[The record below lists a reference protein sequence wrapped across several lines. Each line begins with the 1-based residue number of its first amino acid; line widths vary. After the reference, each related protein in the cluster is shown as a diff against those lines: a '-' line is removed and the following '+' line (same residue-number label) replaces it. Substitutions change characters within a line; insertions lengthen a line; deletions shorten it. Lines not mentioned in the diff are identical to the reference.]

1 MTTIPLLLALLA
13 TPAAAPAPEAWGRK
27 GVVAADHALA
37 SHVGVEVLKAGGDA
51 VDAAVAT
58 TLALGVLNPQS
69 SGLGGGGFAVVW
81 RAKEGKAY
89 ILDFRETAP
98 AGLGP
103 DAFTRPGLAADASR
117 KGGLAVGVPGE
128 VAGLAKAHGRWG
140 RLPWKRLVDPAT
152 KLAAEGFPC
161 DKELERVVRRYGS
174 KLLAGPGLAKFLRRP
189 DGSWPAFGDLIV
201 RPGLAKTLDAVGRQG
216 RAAFYEGP
224 VAKAIAETA
233 RKAGGVLTEADL
245 SGYRVK
251 ERLPLRG
258 LYRGHTIYTM
268 PPPSSGGAALLQ
280 VLTMLEARRGLP
292 KERGNPERIGVM
304 VEALKHAFADRA
316 RWMGDPD
323 FSPVPVDRLL
333 DGPALRVKARSLDPS
348 KTRPSKAYGLI
359 APPAD
364 DSGTSHLS
372 VIDAEGNAVALST
385 TINTGFGSWLVAGDT
400 GVVLNNQMDDFTT
413 RPGAPNVYGLMQ
425 SDQNAVVPGKR
436 PLSSMTPTVVV
447 RGSGPGRA
455 KAVLVVGG
463 SGGPRIITGT
473 LQVLLNVIDHHDGPG
488 QAVAAPRIHHQWL
501 PNELRAEPGAL
512 GDDPEALKRA
522 GHAIVVKALRYGAI
536 QAATVRKDGMRVGA
550 ADPRKKGRAAAH

>member
-1 MTTIPLLLALLA
+1 MTPATLALLA
-13 TPAAAPAPEAWGRK
+13 APASAPAPAATPAPEAWGRK

-37 SHVGVEVLKAGGDA
+37 SHVGVDVLKAGGDA

-58 TLALGVLNPQS
+58 ALALGVLNPQS
-69 SGLGGGGFAVVW
+69 SGIGGGGFAVVW

-89 ILDFRETAP
+89 TLDFRETAP
-98 AGLGP
+98 AALEA
-103 DAFTRPGLAADASR
+103 DSFTRPGLAANASR

-128 VAGLAKAHGRWG
+128 VAGLTDAHARWG

-161 DKELERVVRRYGS
+161 DKELARVVSHYGK
-174 KLLAGPGLAKFLRRP
+174 KLLAGPGLVKFLRRP
-189 DGSWPAFGDLIV
+189 DGSWPVFGDLIV
-201 RPGLAKTLDAVGRQG
+201 RPGLANTLEALGRQG

-224 VAKAIAETA
+224 VAKAIVATA

-245 SGYRVK
+245 KRYRTK
-251 ERLPLRG
+251 ERAPLRG

-292 KERGNPERIGVM
+292 KERGNTERVGVM

-316 RWMGDPD
+316 RWLGDPD
-323 FSPVPVDRLL
+323 FTPVPVDQLL
-333 DGPALRVKARSLDPS
+333 DGPTLRVKARSLNPA
-348 KTRPSKAYGLI
+348 KTGTAKAYGVV
-359 APPAD
+359 APPPNAA
-364 DSGTSHLS
+364 GTRPLT

-413 RPGAPNVYGLMQ
+413 RPGEPNVYGLMQ
-425 SDQNAVVPGKR
+425 SDQNAVAPGKR
-436 PLSSMTPTVVV
+436 PLSSMTPTIVV

-473 LQVLLNVIDHHDGPG
+473 LQSPCN
-488 QAVAAPRIHHQWL
+488 
-501 PNELRAEPGAL
+501 
-512 GDDPEALKRA
+512 
-522 GHAIVVKALRYGAI
+522 
-536 QAATVRKDGMRVGA
+536 
-550 ADPRKKGRAAAH
+550 